1 MLLIDVCLWLTCPLR
16 QTAQLQS
23 LWQSKGPKVLDGPS
37 DCGEGEKMALLLGVE
52 AGLTI
57 IVSPVKGFCGFW
69 TRVLMVG
76 RPSNTAL
83 S

>member
-1 MLLIDVCLWLTCPLR
+1 M
-16 QTAQLQS
+16 
-23 LWQSKGPKVLDGPS
+23 LDGPS

-69 TRVLMVG
+69 TRVVMVG

>member
-1 MLLIDVCLWLTCPLR
+1 MANLS
-16 QTAQLQS
+16 TAADCTAAVFVAV
-23 LWQSKGPKVLDGPS
+23 QSKGPKVLDGPS

-69 TRVLMVG
+69 TRVVMVG

-83 S
+83 SC